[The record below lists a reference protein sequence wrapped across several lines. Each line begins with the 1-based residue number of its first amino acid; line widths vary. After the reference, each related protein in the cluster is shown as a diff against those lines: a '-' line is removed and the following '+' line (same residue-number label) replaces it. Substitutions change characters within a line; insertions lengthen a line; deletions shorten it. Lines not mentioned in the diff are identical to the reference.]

1 MSDATHYALSFRTA
15 SNYKRP
21 RKKQINIGIDDGK
34 EFFAHE
40 LSINFNP
47 LQFVF
52 DFKSVTPRID
62 PRSKDRASI
71 VLRHNVVLIDP
82 YHAKRV
88 YGLLGEVIKKYEK
101 EFGKIEKPKALKVMD
116 KKKKKGDKKKDY
128 VEKLVVP
135 SYIS

>member
-1 MSDATHYALSFRTA
+1 MVDEKINLSINDGDAFY
-15 SNYKRP
+15 
-21 RKKQINIGIDDGK
+21 
-34 EFFAHE
+34 AHE

-52 DFKSVTPRID
+52 DFKSVTPRVD

-71 VLRHNVVLIDP
+71 VMKHNVVLVDP

-88 YGLLGEVIKKYEK
+88 YGLLGDVIKKYEK
-101 EFGKIEKPKALKVMD
+101 EFGKIEKPKVLQILEKKNKKD
-116 KKKKKGDKKKDY
+116 KKESGKQIPAKI
-128 VEKLVVP
+128 EAP

>member
-1 MSDATHYALSFRTA
+1 MVEEKINLNINEGDAFY
-15 SNYKRP
+15 
-21 RKKQINIGIDDGK
+21 
-34 EFFAHE
+34 AHE

-52 DFKSVTPRID
+52 DFKSVTPRVD

-71 VLRHNVVLIDP
+71 VLKHNVVLVDP

-88 YGLLGEVIKKYEK
+88 YDLLGSVLKKYEK
-101 EFGKIEKPKALKVMD
+101 EFGKIEKPSPLKV
-116 KKKKKGDKKKDY
+116 
-128 VEKLVVP
+128 VEKKSKKEAKKLSSKEKIETP

>member
-1 MSDATHYALSFRTA
+1 MAEEKINMNINEGDAFY
-15 SNYKRP
+15 
-21 RKKQINIGIDDGK
+21 
-34 EFFAHE
+34 AHE

-52 DFKSVTPRID
+52 DFKSVTTRVD
-62 PRSKDRASI
+62 PRSRNRASI
-71 VLRHNVVLIDP
+71 VLKHNVILTDP

-101 EFGKIEKPKALKVMD
+101 EFGRIEKPKALQV
-116 KKKKKGDKKKDY
+116 
-128 VEKLVVP
+128 VEKKSKKEAKKTKSKENIETP

>member
-1 MSDATHYALSFRTA
+1 MAEDKINMSINEGDSF
-15 SNYKRP
+15 Y
-21 RKKQINIGIDDGK
+21 
-34 EFFAHE
+34 AHE

-52 DFKSVTPRID
+52 DFKNVTPRGD

-71 VLRHNVVLIDP
+71 VLKHNVILIDP

-88 YGLLGEVIKKYEK
+88 HELLGNVLKKYEK
-101 EFGKIEKPKALKVMD
+101 EFGKIEKPASLQIAE
-116 KKKKKGDKKKDY
+116 KKNKREAKKIKSK
-128 VEKLVVP
+128 EQLIAP

>member
-1 MSDATHYALSFRTA
+1 MPDED
-15 SNYKRP
+15 K
-21 RKKQINIGIDDGK
+21 INMNINEGS
-34 EFFAHE
+34 EFYAHE

-71 VLRHNVVLIDP
+71 VLKHNVVLVDP
-82 YHAKRV
+82 FHAKRIQE
-88 YGLLGEVIKKYEK
+88 LLSEVLKKYEK
-101 EFGKIEKPKALKVMD
+101 EFGKIEKPKALKMLE
-116 KKKKKGDKKKDY
+116 KKKKKGVKEEK
-128 VEKLVVP
+128 VEEKTIAP

>member
-1 MSDATHYALSFRTA
+1 MIKMPDED
-15 SNYKRP
+15 K
-21 RKKQINIGIDDGK
+21 INMNINEGS
-34 EFFAHE
+34 EFYAHE

-71 VLRHNVVLIDP
+71 VLKHNVVLVDP
-82 YHAKRV
+82 FHAKRIQE
-88 YGLLGEVIKKYEK
+88 LLSEVLKKYEK
-101 EFGKIEKPKALKVMD
+101 EFGKIEKPKALKMLE
-116 KKKKKGDKKKDY
+116 KKKKKGVKEEK
-128 VEKLVVP
+128 VEEKTIAP

>member
-1 MSDATHYALSFRTA
+1 MIKMPEED
-15 SNYKRP
+15 K
-21 RKKQINIGIDDGK
+21 INMNINEGS
-34 EFFAHE
+34 EFYAHE

-71 VLRHNVVLIDP
+71 VLKHNVVLVDP
-82 YHAKRV
+82 FHAKRIQE
-88 YGLLGEVIKKYEK
+88 LLSEVLKKYEK
-101 EFGKIEKPKALKVMD
+101 EFGKIEKPKALKMLE
-116 KKKKKGDKKKDY
+116 KKKKKGVKEEK
-128 VEKLVVP
+128 VEEKTIAP